1 MLAFYAD
8 PIPLARRAETSKPLG
23 SHDAPHK
30 AEASELICE
39 TRMM

>member
-1 MLAFYAD
+1 MLAFYD
-8 PIPLARRAETSKPLG
+8 TIPSAWPAETSKLLG

-30 AEASELICE
+30 DEASELICE